1 MRHRRAGRLG
11 RRDRLVDHH
20 GLAQGRGVR
29 GQPGRGRALGGRRL
43 LSAANEDLT
52 LRDIAPAAFLP
63 PALFAVG
70 QGAIAPVVVISA
82 TGLGASPAMAAL
94 VVATAGLGQI
104 AADIPAG
111 AIVHRFGERPTMI
124 GAAAL
129 TVLALLG
136 CIFAPSLAV
145 FALSIL
151 VTGSG
156 TAVWLLARQA
166 YVTEV
171 VPYRLRAT
179 AMSTLG
185 GVFRIGLFIGPFLG
199 AAVVHFT
206 GLWGAYAV
214 HIVAALVAAGVL
226 LMVKD
231 LSTSAGSVGRST
243 PPRTP
248 VSRVVREQRS
258 VFATLGTGV
267 LVVSATRAARQVV
280 LPLWGQH
287 LGLSPTAISVIF
299 GISGGVDM
307 LLFYPAGKVMDRFG
321 RVWVALP
328 SMAVLGI
335 SLVIVPF
342 TRSTVALLIV
352 GLLMGIGNGMSSGL
366 VMTLGADLAP
376 PARRPVFL
384 GVWRVFSDAGNGV
397 GPFVIAGVTAVA
409 TLGVGIAAMGVVG
422 LLGSGW
428 LGFWIPRKVPPR
440 PENTLMKAKAD

>member
-1 MRHRRAGRLG
+1 MTTSGKA
-11 RRDRLVDHH
+11 
-20 GLAQGRGVR
+20 
-29 GQPGRGRALGGRRL
+29 
-43 LSAANEDLT
+43 EIT

-63 PALFAVG
+63 PGLFAVG

-82 TGLGASPAMAAL
+82 TQLGASPAMAAL
-94 VVATAGLGQI
+94 VVASAGLGQI

-111 AIVHRFGERPTMI
+111 TIVHRFGERPTMI
-124 GAAAL
+124 GAAGL
-129 TVLALLG
+129 TILALLG
-136 CIFAPSLAV
+136 CIFAPNLAV
-145 FALSIL
+145 FTFAIFL
-151 VTGSG
+151 TGSG

-185 GVFRIGLFIGPFLG
+185 GVFRIGLFIGPFIG

-231 LSTSAGSVGRST
+231 LSTGSGDEGPTRAA
-243 PPRTP
+243 RAP
-248 VSRVVREQRS
+248 VRLVVRQQRS

-267 LVVSATRAARQVV
+267 LVVSAIRAVRQVV
-280 LPLWGQH
+280 LPLWGQQI
-287 LGLSPTAISVIF
+287 GLSPTAISVIF
-299 GISGGVDM
+299 GISGGIDM

-321 RVWVALP
+321 RVWVAIP
-328 SMAVLGI
+328 SMVVLGV
-335 SLVIVPF
+335 SLLLVPL
-342 TRSTVALLIV
+342 TTSTIGLLLV
-352 GLLMGIGNGMSSGL
+352 GLLMGVGNGMSSGL

-376 PARRPVFL
+376 PGQRPVFL
-384 GVWRVFSDAGNGV
+384 GIWRMFADAGNGV

-409 TLGVGIAAMGVVG
+409 TLGVGIAAMGAVG
-422 LLGSGW
+422 LLGGGW
-428 LGFWIPRKVPPR
+428 LGFWIPRRVPVPHEATLTGGPAVPPA
-440 PENTLMKAKAD
+440 PGSPAD

>member
-1 MRHRRAGRLG
+1 M
-11 RRDRLVDHH
+11 
-20 GLAQGRGVR
+20 
-29 GQPGRGRALGGRRL
+29 
-43 LSAANEDLT
+43 SANERAEVTLPDIT

-63 PALFAVG
+63 PGLFAVG

-82 TGLGASPAMAAL
+82 TQLGASPAMAAL

-111 AIVHRFGERPTMI
+111 TIVHRFGERPTMI
-124 GAAAL
+124 GAAGL

-136 CIFAPSLAV
+136 CIFAPNLAV
-145 FALSIL
+145 FAFAIFL
-151 VTGSG
+151 TGSG

-185 GVFRIGLFIGPFLG
+185 GVFRIGLFIGPFIG

-231 LSTSAGSVGRST
+231 LSVGSGDEGRTRTQRAPVGQ
-243 PPRTP
+243 
-248 VSRVVREQRS
+248 VVREQRS

-267 LVVSATRAARQVV
+267 LVVSAIRAVRQVV

-299 GISGGVDM
+299 GISGGIDM

-321 RVWVALP
+321 RVWVAIP
-328 SMAVLGI
+328 SMVVLG
-335 SLVIVPF
+335 
-342 TRSTVALLIV
+342 VALILVPLTTSTV
-352 GLLMGIGNGMSSGL
+352 GLLLVGLVMGVGNGMSSGL

-376 PARRPVFL
+376 PGQRPVFL
-384 GVWRVFSDAGNGV
+384 GVWRMFADAGNGV

-409 TLGVGIAAMGVVG
+409 SLGVGIAAMGAVALAG
-422 LLGSGW
+422 GGW
-428 LGFWIPRKVPPR
+428 LGFWIPRRVPKPL
-440 PENTLMKAKAD
+440 ETTLTGGPPGPSPTGSAPD

>member
-1 MRHRRAGRLG
+1 M
-11 RRDRLVDHH
+11 DRMSAPPPLPSSAQ
-20 GLAQGRGVR
+20 LAPV
-29 GQPGRGRALGGRRL
+29 
-43 LSAANEDLT
+43 EVT
-52 LRDIAPAAFLP
+52 LRDIAPAAFVP

-82 TGLGASPAMAAL
+82 TQLGASPAMAAL

-124 GAAAL
+124 GAAGL
-129 TVLALLG
+129 TILALLG
-136 CIFAPSLAV
+136 CMFAPNLTV
-145 FALSIL
+145 FALSIF

-185 GVFRIGLFIGPFLG
+185 GVFRIGLFIGPFIG
-199 AAVVHFT
+199 AAAVHFT
-206 GLWGAYAV
+206 DLWGAYAV
-214 HIVAALVAAGVL
+214 HIVAAVVAAAVL
-226 LMVKD
+226 LSVKD
-231 LSTSAGSVGRST
+231 LSTGNDEPGGGRT
-243 PPRTP
+243 VRAP
-248 VSRVVREQRS
+248 VTRVVREQRS
-258 VFATLGTGV
+258 VFATVGTGV
-267 LVVSATRAARQVV
+267 LVVSAVRAARQVV

-299 GISGGVDM
+299 GISGGIDM

-321 RVWVALP
+321 RRWVAIP
-328 SMAVLGI
+328 SMTVLGI
-335 SLVIVPF
+335 SLLLVPF
-342 TRSTVALLIV
+342 TQSVLSLLLV
-352 GLLMGIGNGMSSGL
+352 GLVMGIGNGMSAGL

-376 PARRPVFL
+376 PGQRPVFL

-397 GPFVIAGVTAVA
+397 GPFVIAGTTALA
-409 TLGVGIAAMGVVG
+409 TLGFGIAAMGVVG
-422 LLGSGW
+422 LIGAGW
-428 LGFWIPRKVPPR
+428 LGFWIPRKVPTQPPPTPR
-440 PENTLMKAKAD
+440 RLTGDAAGTAAADPVDAAAAADEKS